1 MRTSRLAALLA
12 FAALVVNSLD
22 CYGAWITSKQAREC
36 CSSGHCSSAKPDP
49 CCHTAPSASHPNFI
63 SQQKVDN
70 HPLFVTLALVSPS
83 PVPLL
88 SAVFL
93 RQFQIGSDIPPP
105 LESRALSLPLL
116 I

>member
-22 CYGAWITSKQAREC
+22 CYGAWLTSKQAREC

-49 CCHTAPSASHPNFI
+49 CCQTAPSGGHQNFI

-70 HPLFVTLALVSPS
+70 HPLFVTLEFVSPS
-83 PVPLL
+83 AIPLL
-88 SAVFL
+88 SAVSVH
-93 RQFQIGSDIPPP
+93 QFVIGSDIPPP
-105 LESRALSLPLL
+105 LEFSALSLPLL